1 MEANVGKMIVSGNN
15 INVPV
20 PWGHIAVKECG
31 NLEGRPIF
39 LMHGWLDNCGSFQPI
54 LPYFTANYRMIC
66 IDAPGHGLS
75 SHYPPGMMYQ
85 TLDCLINISR
95 VAKYFN
101 IKSFGIIG
109 HSMGAN
115 YGLLFAAT
123 HPEAVD
129 FLIMLDIAKPISRP
143 LEATVTRARK
153 GVDDFLSCEENSIQK
168 LPKEHTLETATKR
181 MIEGRYQITLRHLIN
196 DNDHTNLL
204 IVCVLFLNL
213 GSNSLIS
220 KDNMTYDGC
229 QYLLPRAL
237 KEVKEHTYI
246 FTRDMRL
253 YPSSLYGF
261 TNDVIK
267 EFAKSIV
274 CPHLVILADK
284 CSGFEVKQ
292 NIDLILDEYKANNK
306 QFVLKNVDTTHHGHL
321 TEPEKVAPIIKSFLE
336 QINSTLSQ

>member
-75 SHYPPGMMYQ
+75 SHYPLGMMYQ
-85 TLDCLINISR
+85 TLDCLINIRR
-95 VAKYFN
+95 VANYFN

-153 GVDDFLSCEENSIQK
+153 GVDDFMSCEENSIQK
-168 LPKEHTLETATKR
+168 LPKEHTLETATNR
-181 MIEGRYQITLRHLIN
+181 MIEGMYQITL
-196 DNDHTNLL
+196 
-204 IVCVLFLNL
+204 
-213 GSNSLIS
+213 
-220 KDNMTYDGC
+220 
-229 QYLLPRAL
+229 
-237 KEVKEHTYI
+237 
-246 FTRDMRL
+246 
-253 YPSSLYGF
+253 
-261 TNDVIK
+261 
-267 EFAKSIV
+267 
-274 CPHLVILADK
+274 
-284 CSGFEVKQ
+284 
-292 NIDLILDEYKANNK
+292 
-306 QFVLKNVDTTHHGHL
+306 GHL
-321 TEPEKVAPIIKSFLE
+321 LYRSHQYTYSVCSFLE
-336 QINSTLSQ
+336 FRIE